1 MIRHITIL
9 NKSSSMLFSFQKYKL
24 NCKSYAQNRLF
35 SVRDIFDKLAMY
47 ISMVYSIHPTLRK
60 ITSHPKILEGSLLN

>member
-1 MIRHITIL
+1 MPKIDY
-9 NKSSSMLFSFQKYKL
+9 FQL
-24 NCKSYAQNRLF
+24 GIF
-35 SVRDIFDKLAMY
+35 FDKLAMY